1 MLLII
6 LPLIILLFLTI
17 FSIIFGATFTSVSID
32 TFVSNS
38 IINNGTTTTIG
49 LGGDDIYFNIDPL
62 IGATVWI
69 IAIIILAALISI
81 KFVGSG
87 MGPEGVRTTLI
98 GTAYGTVWIVL
109 SVYSNP
115 LISQIEIF
123 GPLLYV
129 SFTIMYALGVIRNLS
144 N

>member
-6 LPLIILLFLTI
+6 LPLVVLLFLTI

-32 TFVSNS
+32 TFVSND

-49 LGGDDIYFNIDPL
+49 LGGDNIYFNIDPL

-81 KFVGSG
+81 KFLGSG

-115 LISQIEIF
+115 LVSQIAIF

-129 SFTIMYALGVIRNLS
+129 SFTIMYALGVIRSLTQ
-144 N
+144 

>member
-6 LPLIILLFLTI
+6 LPLVILLFLTI
-17 FSIIFGATFTSVSID
+17 FSIIFGASFTSLSVD
-32 TFVSNS
+32 TFVSNN

-49 LGGDDIYFNIDPL
+49 LGGGDIYFNIDPL

-98 GTAYGTVWIVL
+98 GTAYGSVWILL

-123 GPLLYV
+123 GDLLYV
-129 SFTIMYALGVIRNLS
+129 SFTIMYALGVIRSLTQ
-144 N
+144 